1 MSERLTLA
9 VLAFSPVLLLAA
21 CSSSDSAT
29 NDAVAPATMTQ
40 PAVKVQTQGTAASV
54 AAAVASTT
62 SVNQADK
69 PVSTSAGSTRSS
81 LPRVLES
88 FGVGEGVF
96 VRSLAVDQHDK
107 AIWVGTSAGVLEI
120 DLDSYDMRATYS
132 RRDGLANEYVFSI
145 MVDSQGNKWFGTNGG
160 GMTRYRNGEWKTFF
174 PMHGL
179 ADYWVY
185 SFGEA
190 QDGSLWV
197 GTWGGAN
204 QFNSADD
211 QFTATYVK
219 ELVNEWVY
227 GIASDNKG
235 RMWLGTEGG
244 ISMFDGTSWHAFT
257 HEDGIGAP
265 NKKNLPVS
273 QNTGLGTRERH
284 DLSILSE
291 GQQTYNPGYVFSV
304 LVAADGKVWA
314 GTWGGGVSFY
324 DGERWQSL
332 TTEDGLAGDIVYSIA
347 QDGDG
352 VFWFGTNKG
361 LSRFDGKAW
370 QTFAKDRGNGLI
382 DDNVYTVIAHPAGE
396 VWAGTRGGVTRIGFG
411 E

>member
-1 MSERLTLA
+1 MSQRFTLTT
-9 VLAFSPVLLLAA
+9 LLFLSALWLTA
-21 CSSSDSAT
+21 CSSGDSDSDAVAT
-29 NDAVAPATMTQ
+29 QQSAVAPA
-40 PAVKVQTQGTAASV
+40 AD
-54 AAAVASTT
+54 AAVSDN
-62 SVNQADK
+62 SVLAPIANNTA
-69 PVSTSAGSTRSS
+69 TTRSS

-88 FGVGEGVF
+88 FGVGDGVF
-96 VRSLAVDQHDK
+96 VRSLAVDTHDQS
-107 AIWVGTSAGVLEI
+107 IWVGTSAGVLEI
-120 DLDSYDMRATYS
+120 DLASYDMRAIYS
-132 RRDGLANEYVFSI
+132 RKDGLANEYVFSI
-145 MVDSQGNKWFGTNGG
+145 MVDSEGSKWFGTNGG

-204 QFNSADD
+204 QFSRTDD
-211 QFTATYVK
+211 KFTATYVK

-227 GIASDNKG
+227 GIASDDQG
-235 RMWLGTEGG
+235 HMWLGTEGG
-244 ISMFDGTSWHAFT
+244 ISMFDGTRWHGFT

-284 DLSILSE
+284 DLSVLSE

-324 DGERWQSL
+324 DGKTWQNL
-332 TTEDGLAGDIVYSIA
+332 TTEEGLAGDIVYSIA
-347 QDGDG
+347 QDSDG
-352 VFWFGTNKG
+352 VFWFGTNNG

-370 QTFAKDRGNGLI
+370 QTFSKGTGNGLI
-382 DDNVYTVIAHPAGE
+382 DDNVYSVIALPSGE
-396 VWAGTRGGVTRIGFG
+396 VWAGTRGGVTRIGYG